1 MATNNPYTSYVP
13 YQVVETDQT
22 NIRAILLRYVR
33 NWPWFLVSVAVA
45 LGGAYVYLLYQQP
58 IYRTQASLLI
68 KDEKK
73 GAADAGELMK
83 QLDIF
88 GQQKLVDNEIE
99 ILKSYT
105 LMNKIVGD
113 LNLDVKFFEPTTF
126 GKREVYGDV
135 PIKFIIEQPKPELY
149 KEKLT
154 ISFPENNIVRI
165 NDHNYPVNQSVETPY
180 GRLRFFASRPIIKG
194 EQQFIAQVSPR
205 AQTVESYLKNLK
217 TETTSKQSTVILL
230 TLEDAVPAKG
240 EAILNRLIDEYNSAA
255 VEDKNKTAANTL
267 KFLEERLGLV
277 SGELQN
283 VEKNVAQYKTSQGI
297 TDLSAQAQS
306 FLQTVQQNDAQ
317 LSEVNIKLG
326 AIDDVDRYIN
336 SRSSERT
343 GAPSTAGLNDPVLL
357 GLITKVSELELERER
372 LARTTSEQNPMLQ
385 TLESQI
391 KSIKSNIRENVQT
404 TKAILTTS
412 KNQLTATNRKM
423 EGVIRSI
430 PQKER
435 SLIDISRQQAIKNDQ
450 YTFLLQKREET
461 AVSYASTIA
470 DSRTVDAARSS
481 NEPVKP
487 VGKMIFA
494 LFGLVGLVIPVG
506 VMAGKDAMNNRV
518 MRRTDVEELTNVP
531 ILGEVVKSKDADR
544 LIMAPQNRSVISE
557 QIRTI
562 RTNLQF
568 LKAASDSQVLL
579 FTSSI
584 SGEGKSFVSLNL
596 GASLALVDRPT
607 VILEMDLRK
616 PKLREALGMQNGVG
630 ISNYLIGE
638 CTLDEALQP
647 IPGYDNYFL
656 MPSGPIPPNPSELLS
671 SPRLEQMMNE
681 LRERF
686 SYVLVDSPPIGLV
699 TDAQLIAPF
708 ADTTMY
714 MVRHDVTPKH
724 YLKMID
730 TLYKEQRFQK
740 LNIILNGVGEGEAYY
755 YSYSYGYYGEDEKK
769 KLN

>member
-1 MATNNPYTSYVP
+1 MATNNPYSSYVP
-13 YQVVETDQT
+13 YQVVETDST
-22 NIRAILLRYVR
+22 NIRAILMRYAR
-33 NWPWFLVSVAVA
+33 NWPWFLVSVVVA
-45 LGGAYVYLLYQQP
+45 LGAGYAYLLYQQP
-58 IYRTQASLLI
+58 IYRVQASLLI

-73 GAADAGELMK
+73 GVDTGELMK
-83 QLDIF
+83 QLDMF

-113 LNLDVKFFEPTTF
+113 MNLEVKYFEPSKF
-126 GKREVYGDV
+126 GKREVYGNV
-135 PIKFIIEQPKPELY
+135 PIKLMIEQAKPELY
-149 KEKLT
+149 KEQLE
-154 ISFPENNIVRI
+154 ISFPENNQVRL
-165 NDHNYPVNQSVETPY
+165 NGRTYPINQSVETPY
-180 GRLRFFASRPIIKG
+180 GRLRFFASKPVLK
-194 EQQFIAQVSPR
+194 EEEPLIAQAIPR
-205 AQTVESYLKNLK
+205 SKAVEGYLKNLK
-217 TETTSKQSTVILL
+217 TETTSKQSTVIQL

-240 EAILNRLIDEYNSAA
+240 EAILNRLIEEYNTAA
-255 VEDKNKTAANTL
+255 VEDKNKTASNTL
-267 KFLEERLGLV
+267 KFLDERLGLV

-306 FLQTVQQNDAQ
+306 FLQTVQTNDAQ
-317 LSEVNIKLG
+317 LSQVNLQLG
-326 AIDDVDRYIN
+326 AIRDVERYIN

-343 GAPSTAGLNDPVLL
+343 GAPSTLGLSDPVLL
-357 GLITKVSELELERER
+357 GLITKVSELELQREQ

-391 KSIKSNIRENVQT
+391 KSVKANIKENVE
-404 TKAILTTS
+404 TS
-412 KNQLTATNRKM
+412 KTMLRTSKDQLLATNRKM
-423 EGVIRSI
+423 EGVIRGI

-435 SLIDISRQQAIKNDQ
+435 SLIDISRQQAIKNDL

-461 AVSYASTIA
+461 AVSFASTIA
-470 DSRTVDAARSS
+470 DSRTVDMARSS

-494 LFGLVGLVIPVG
+494 LFGLIGLVIPVG
-506 VMAGKDAMNNRV
+506 AMTVKDAMNNRV
-518 MRRTDVEELTNVP
+518 MRRTDVEEMTNVP

-544 LIMAPQNRSVISE
+544 LIMSPQNRSVISE

-568 LKAASDSQVLL
+568 LKSASESQVLL

-616 PKLREALGMQNGVG
+616 PKLREALGMANTVG

-638 CTLDEALQP
+638 ASLEECLHP
-647 IPGYDNYFL
+647 IPGYENYFI

-671 SPRLEQMMNE
+671 NPRMEQMFAE
-681 LRERF
+681 LRDKF
-686 SYVLVDSPPIGLV
+686 TYVLVDSPPIGLV

-708 ADTTMY
+708 TDSTMY

-755 YSYSYGYYGEDEKK
+755 YSYSYGYYGDDKK
-769 KLN
+769 KLND

>member
-1 MATNNPYTSYVP
+1 MATNNAYSSYVP
-13 YQVVETDQT
+13 YTVVETDQT
-22 NIRAILLRYVR
+22 NIRAILFRYVR
-33 NWPWFLVSVAVA
+33 NWPWFLASIVVA
-45 LGGAYVYLLYQQP
+45 LGAAYVYMLYQQP
-58 IYRTQASLLI
+58 IFRVQASLLV

-73 GAADAGELMK
+73 GVDTGELMK

-105 LMNKIVGD
+105 LMDKIVGD
-113 LNLDVKFFEPTTF
+113 LNLDVTYFAPTNF

-135 PIKFIIEQPKPELY
+135 PVRIIVEKATPELY
-149 KEKLT
+149 KTELNL
-154 ISFPENNIVRI
+154 SFPDARTIRI
-165 NDHNYPVNQSVETPY
+165 NDQNFPLNQSVQTPY
-180 GRLRFFASRPIIKG
+180 GRIRFFAPKPVTNAP
-194 EQQFIAQVSPR
+194 EKLIAVALPR
-205 AQTVESYLKNLK
+205 AKAVENYLKAF
-217 TETTSKQSTVILL
+217 TAETASKQSTVIQL
-230 TLEDAVPAKG
+230 TILDAVPAKG
-240 EAILNRLIDEYNSAA
+240 EAILNRLIDEYNAAA
-255 VEDKNKTAANTL
+255 VEDKNKTASNTL
-267 KFLEERLGLV
+267 KFLDERLGLV
-277 SGELQN
+277 SGELQT
-283 VEKNVAQYKTSQGI
+283 VEKNVEQYKTAQGI

-317 LSEVNIKLG
+317 LNEVGLQLG
-326 AIDDVDRYIN
+326 AIQDVERYVN
-336 SRSSERT
+336 SRSQERA
-343 GAPSTAGLNDPVLL
+343 GAPSTLGLSDPVLL
-357 GLITKVSELELERER
+357 GLITKVSELELQREQ

-385 TLESQI
+385 SLESQI
-391 KSIKSNIRENVQT
+391 RTTKANIKENIQT
-404 TKAILTTS
+404 TKTMLNTS
-412 KNQLTATNRKM
+412 KTQLMATNRKL

-435 SLIDISRQQAIKNDQ
+435 SLIDISRQQAIKNNL

-461 AVSYASTIA
+461 AVSYACTIA
-470 DSRTVDAARSS
+470 DSRTVDPARSS
-481 NEPVKP
+481 NEPVRP
-487 VGKMIFA
+487 VAKVIFA
-494 LFGLVGLVIPVG
+494 LFCLVGLVIP
-506 VMAGKDAMNNRV
+506 AGAITAKDALNNRV
-518 MRRTDVEELTNVP
+518 MRRTDVEEVTQVP

-568 LKAASDSQVLL
+568 LKSATDSQVLL

-616 PKLREALGMQNGVG
+616 PKLREALGMTNGIG

-638 CTLDEALQP
+638 ATLDEALHP
-647 IPGYDNYFL
+647 IPGYENYYI

-671 SPRLEQMMNE
+671 SQRLEQLFVE

-686 SYVLVDSPPIGLV
+686 NYVIVDSPPIGLV

-708 ADTTMY
+708 ADSTMY
-714 MVRHDVTPKH
+714 MVRHDVTPKN

-755 YSYSYGYYGEDEKK
+755 YSYSYGYYGDEKGK
-769 KLN
+769 QVQS